1 MSLRRSGILV
11 HPSSLYSPYG
21 IGDLGEGAYRFIDF
35 LEKGKQTL
43 WQILPLSHVGYG
55 NSPYSSY
62 SAFACN
68 PWLISPDKLANDGL
82 LSNEDLRN
90 IPYFK
95 PDRVEFEKVMDYKVK
110 LFKKAFQMFNM
121 YADKKP
127 FRKFC
132 EENSFWLDD
141 YTLYI
146 SIKNHLIN
154 ERKTGGILRDLMSF
168 ASRAKSYLKD
178 HEILDQF
185 YGAAFVSF
193 PDELLDPTEE
203 VKAKWRAKLLEDIEY
218 YSFLQYEFYKQW
230 SQLKKY
236 ANDKGIEII
245 GDMPI
250 FIAADSADAWL
261 NRELFH
267 YNSEGFPEK
276 IAGVPPDYFSETGQL
291 WGNPLYR
298 WEKHDQTGYDWWAKR
313 IKQTLKFVDIVRIDH
328 FRAFESYWEITA
340 PAKTAEK
347 GVWKKGPGRKFFDIM
362 FYKLN
367 GLPIIAEDLGDLN
380 PEVHKLRDSLGLAGM
395 KVLQFAFNSGSGND
409 FLPHNFKD
417 TNWIIYPG
425 THDNN
430 TTKGW
435 WKEIGDQERNYVK
448 DYLRIS
454 GDDIAWD
461 FIRLAFSSV
470 ADTAIIPLQDVL
482 CLDENSRMNIP
493 GKPDGNWEFRIG
505 KDALNDSYADGLKY
519 LSELYNRNNI
529 D

>member
-276 IAGVPPDYFSETGQL
+276 IAVFPLIISPKPVSFGEILSTDGKNTIKPAMTGGQ
-291 WGNPLYR
+291 R
-298 WEKHDQTGYDWWAKR
+298 E
-313 IKQTLKFVDIVRIDH
+313 
-328 FRAFESYWEITA
+328 
-340 PAKTAEK
+340 
-347 GVWKKGPGRKFFDIM
+347 
-362 FYKLN
+362 
-367 GLPIIAEDLGDLN
+367 
-380 PEVHKLRDSLGLAGM
+380 
-395 KVLQFAFNSGSGND
+395 
-409 FLPHNFKD
+409 
-417 TNWIIYPG
+417 
-425 THDNN
+425 
-430 TTKGW
+430 
-435 WKEIGDQERNYVK
+435 
-448 DYLRIS
+448 
-454 GDDIAWD
+454 
-461 FIRLAFSSV
+461 
-470 ADTAIIPLQDVL
+470 
-482 CLDENSRMNIP
+482 
-493 GKPDGNWEFRIG
+493 
-505 KDALNDSYADGLKY
+505 
-519 LSELYNRNNI
+519 
-529 D
+529 